1 MRGVMEANVFDLGKL
16 RRDAVVTIRLEAMA
30 NVRLLTEV
38 NFQAYQRRQYYRM
51 HGGVATAPMFK
62 IHIPANAHWFLVLDV
77 EGLDNLP
84 LRPRVSVE
92 PEPAVMARGRTRP
105 PGTSSR
111 PSPPPPRN

>member
-1 MRGVMEANVFDLGKL
+1 MEANVFDLGKV
-16 RRDAVVTIRLEAMA
+16 RRDAVVTVRLDAMA

-38 NFQAYQRRQYYRM
+38 NFQAYRRRQYYRM

-77 EGLDNLP
+77 EGLENLP

-92 PEPAVMARGRTRP
+92 PEPAATARGRTGR
-105 PGTSSR
+105 R
-111 PSPPPPRN
+111 

>member
-1 MRGVMEANVFDLGKL
+1 MFDLGKL

-38 NFQAYQRRQYYRM
+38 NFQAYRRRQYYRM

-84 LRPRVSVE
+84 LRPRVNVE
-92 PEPAVMARGRTRP
+92 PEPAVMARGRT
-105 PGTSSR
+105 G
-111 PSPPPPRN
+111 PR

>member
-1 MRGVMEANVFDLGKL
+1 MEANVFDLGKL

-38 NFQAYQRRQYYRM
+38 NLRAYQRRQYYRM

-92 PEPAVMARGRTRP
+92 PEPAVMVRGRTD
-105 PGTSSR
+105 
-111 PSPPPPRN
+111 PR